1 MFEFIR
7 KISAKKA
14 IPISWTMLT
23 IILLC
28 IPGSVLP
35 GLGLFGIKY
44 LDKIAHIIL
53 FGGIVLL
60 WSGYY
65 SRGAV
70 FQKEIFVSGTI
81 TLLSIGLGI
90 ALEYIQ
96 VNFIPNR
103 SFDTGDILA
112 NAAGSI
118 AVYLLFIFYKGKQ
131 KQR

>member
-14 IPISWTMLT
+14 IPISWTLFT

-44 LDKIAHIIL
+44 LDKVAHIIL

-65 SRGAV
+65 SKNAA
-70 FQKEIFVSGTI
+70 FQREILISGTI
-81 TLLSIGLGI
+81 TILSIGLGI
-90 ALEYIQ
+90 AMEYIQ
-96 VNFIPNR
+96 FNLIPNR
-103 SFDTGDILA
+103 SFDVGDIVA

-118 AVYLLFIFYKGKQ
+118 AVYLLFIYERKQ